1 MHQVTNDAPREK
13 VRGNQM
19 LAHIRRARR
28 GSRASSWIT
37 AGVSTAVLAAVALG
51 AAVAGGVF
59 AAAPAYAV
67 AQAHPVSSTM
77 IKAITSGSSTRIVRV
92 PDAVQRGG
100 TTIGQNTAES
110 AALAWLRR
118 PGTRVLGASLAYLS
132 TPNFGPHRL
141 VWLVSLDP
149 AGGIQSVASP
159 VGSPVVTEN
168 YCMAI
173 VSAATGQWLMTAA
186 GKSGS
191 LPALPK
197 IPASNATR

>member
-1 MHQVTNDAPREK
+1 
-13 VRGNQM
+13 M
-19 LAHIRRARR
+19 LVHARRAWRR
-28 GSRASSWIT
+28 SRASSWIT
-37 AGVSTAVLAAVALG
+37 ASVSSAVLAAVAMG
-51 AAVAGGVF
+51 AAVVGGVF
-59 AAAPAYAV
+59 AAAPPAYAI

-92 PDAVQRGG
+92 PDAAQLRG
-100 TTIGQNTAES
+100 TTVGQNTAEG

-149 AGGIQSVASP
+149 AGGIQTVAAP
-159 VGSPVVTEN
+159 PGSRVVVTEN

-197 IPASNATR
+197 IPASNTTR